1 MDKGIEVNDFSK
13 MFLYTL
19 CMNSKIVRSDKEQN
33 KFVYDISL
41 PYRFKDAIMCIL
53 SANPGWMKKYSKLI
67 DIEEYFNFGWDYSF
81 SYSFKNLIDKYAE
94 IMEYDLVFD
103 NINIKVPTKYS
114 KELYNAK
121 YSNELYEIMKDLIE
135 LINSYIYSR
144 RCMFGA
150 GPYCYARGVEDFRN
164 IQKSYVDPL
173 EYVTQKEL
181 RENVKKKKL

>member
-1 MDKGIEVNDFSK
+1 
-13 MFLYTL
+13 
-19 CMNSKIVRSDKEQN
+19 
-33 KFVYDISL
+33 
-41 PYRFKDAIMCIL
+41 
-53 SANPGWMKKYSKLI
+53 
-67 DIEEYFNFGWDYSF
+67 
-81 SYSFKNLIDKYAE
+81 
-94 IMEYDLVFD
+94 MEYDLVFD

-135 LINSYIYSR
+135 LIKSYIYSR

-164 IQKSYVDPL
+164 IQKSDVDPL

-181 RENVKKKKL
+181 DENVKKKKL